1 MANNRD
7 NNISVNTQTLRDAQ
21 IFIADKN
28 QRLTDTLD
36 SIHNKIDLL
45 VGGTWDSDAG
55 RAIEQKIKTFKANHF
70 QQYKEAIDRFQ
81 RALLALAEKYEQTE
95 SAIESNANA
104 FQS

>member
-7 NNISVNTQTLRDAQ
+7 NNIAVNTQTLRDAQ

-28 QRLTDTLD
+28 QKLTDTLD
-36 SIHNKIDLL
+36 SIHNKIDQL

-95 SAIESNANA
+95 TAIESNANA